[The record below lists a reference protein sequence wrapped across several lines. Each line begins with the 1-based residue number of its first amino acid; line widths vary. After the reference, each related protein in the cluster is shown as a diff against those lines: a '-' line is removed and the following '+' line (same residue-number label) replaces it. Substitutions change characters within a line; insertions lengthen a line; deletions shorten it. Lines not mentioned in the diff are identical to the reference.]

1 MQWTCKKLFWEKS
14 DILLKRKLITFLDKQ
29 IYGLEQTLIRVKGN
43 SVLVA
48 TTRAEIEGYR
58 HVKEYLGAK
67 D

>member
-1 MQWTCKKLFWEKS
+1 M
-14 DILLKRKLITFLDKQ
+14 LKRKLIAFLNKQ
-29 IYGLEQTLIRVKGN
+29 IHGLEQTLIRVKGN
-43 SVLVA
+43 SVLVV